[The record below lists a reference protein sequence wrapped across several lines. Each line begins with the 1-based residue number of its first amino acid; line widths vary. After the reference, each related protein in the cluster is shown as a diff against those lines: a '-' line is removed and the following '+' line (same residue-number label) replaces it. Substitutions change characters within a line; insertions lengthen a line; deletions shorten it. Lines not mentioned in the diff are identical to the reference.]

1 MNMLLELV
9 VLLAACG
16 VALCFKPWAALR
28 VAELRNPWLA
38 AVVLLPFVWSLQGV
52 LPGGPPLQLSCAALL
67 VLMVG
72 WPLAVL
78 TCVPVAICTAL
89 IDASGPLSALHQ
101 AVWNGVLPATLA
113 LGIGILTRR
122 WLPQHLMVYIL
133 ARGFGATL
141 LAMAIVG
148 GLWLLR
154 HPLPPGTDVAAVL
167 TGRWLIAWSDAV
179 LSGMLCAI
187 FVAWRPQWLLTYS
200 DRRYLPV
207 APR

>member
-16 VALCFKPWAALR
+16 AALYFRPWATLR
-28 VAELRNPWLA
+28 AADLRHPWLA
-38 AVVLLPFVWSLQGV
+38 SLVLLPWVWSFQSV

-67 VLMVG
+67 VLMFG

-78 TCVPVAICTAL
+78 SCVPVAICTAL
-89 IDASGPLSALHQ
+89 IDASGAQAALHQ
-101 AVWNGVLPATLA
+101 AVWNGVLPATMA
-113 LGIGILTRR
+113 LGLGIVTRR

-141 LAMAIVG
+141 LAMALVG
-148 GLWLLR
+148 VLWLLR
-154 HPLPPGTDVAAVL
+154 HPLPPGSDVAAVL
-167 TGRWLIAWSDAV
+167 TGRWLVAWSDAV

>member
-16 VALCFKPWAALR
+16 VALCFKPWATLR
-28 VAELRNPWLA
+28 ATELRNPWLA
-38 AVVLLPFVWSLQGV
+38 ALVLLPWVWSLQGE
-52 LPGGPPLQLSCAALL
+52 LPGSPPLQLSCAALL
-67 VLMVG
+67 VLMFG

-78 TCVPVAICTAL
+78 SCVPVALCTAL
-89 IDASGPLSALHQ
+89 IDGSGALAALHQ
-101 AVWNGVLPATLA
+101 AVWNGVLPATLG
-113 LGIGILTRR
+113 LGLGMLTRR

-141 LAMAIVG
+141 LAMALTG

-154 HPLPPGTDVAAVL
+154 HPLPPGSDVAAVL
-167 TGRWLIAWSDAV
+167 TGRWLVAWSDAV
-179 LSGMLCAI
+179 LSGMICAI
-187 FVAWRPQWLLTYS
+187 FVAWRPQWMATYS